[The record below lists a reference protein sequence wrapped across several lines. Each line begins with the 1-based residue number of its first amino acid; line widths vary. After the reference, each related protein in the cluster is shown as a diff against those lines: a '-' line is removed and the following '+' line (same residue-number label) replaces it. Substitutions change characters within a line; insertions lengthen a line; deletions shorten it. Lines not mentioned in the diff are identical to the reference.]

1 MSRLGDSEMLDV
13 LKLGGSVITLKDRV
27 MTPNEE
33 AIRRLS
39 GEIAAAGPR
48 RLVVVHGGG
57 SYGHPLAKEHGI
69 AEGFKSAEQLI
80 GFSRTRQAMV
90 VLNCIVMGALLDEG
104 VPAVSVSPS
113 SFILTQDGRLQE
125 FDLNLVR
132 RYLDSGTVPVM
143 YGDAVLDS
151 ALGFT
156 ILSGD
161 QLAVRLAT
169 DLDAERL
176 LFGVDVD
183 GVYTTNPKMS
193 KGAKLIERLSLSQVK
208 GIIRIGEAVSTDVT
222 GGMLGKINEA
232 QTAVESG
239 VSVQIVNALEP
250 RRVLGALRGEPVV
263 GTILMR

>member
-1 MSRLGDSEMLDV
+1 MSNV
-13 LKLGGSVITLKDRV
+13 LKLGGSVVTFKDRV
-27 MTPNEE
+27 MTQNEE

-39 GEIAAAGPR
+39 GEIAAAGLY

-69 AEGFKSAEQLI
+69 AEGFKSAEQLV

-90 VLNCIVMGALLDEG
+90 ALNCIVVDALLDEG

-113 SFILTQDGRLQE
+113 SFISTQDGRLQE
-125 FDLNLVR
+125 LDLGLVKR
-132 RYLDSGTVPVM
+132 HLDSGTVPVM

-151 ALGFT
+151 TLGFT

-169 DLDAERL
+169 DIDAAKL
-176 LFGVDVD
+176 IFGVDVD
-183 GVYTTNPKMS
+183 GVYTANPKMT
-193 KGAKLIERLSLSQVK
+193 KGAKLIERLSMSQVK

-232 QTAVESG
+232 QAAVEAG

-250 RRVLGALRGEPVV
+250 GRTLRALRGEPVV
-263 GTILMR
+263 GTILTR